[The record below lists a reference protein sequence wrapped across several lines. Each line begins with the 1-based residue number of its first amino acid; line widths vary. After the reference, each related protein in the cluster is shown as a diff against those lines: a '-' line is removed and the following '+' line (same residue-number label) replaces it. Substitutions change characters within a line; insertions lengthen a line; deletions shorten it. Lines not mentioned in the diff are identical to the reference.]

1 MNIFTLAVLISVL
14 VLILGALLMWLM
26 VALSGAVTANEA
38 TIAAQEKVRGSVNP
52 KNTAGFSITTNFSLT
67 EQLTEARSLAAR
79 RAAKQKRGENMGIGR
94 AGTVD
99 ARADKKHVTT
109 RIEADPMNAV
119 KIAKYHTWN
128 GLEYVK
134 GADTSVAA
142 AGEAKIVQRKIIP
155 GKDYA
160 FTIVAGLSGAAKRAA
175 IIANTKAK
183 AAAYQKF
190 KAAGK
195 LIISESENSAPAA
208 APAAAA
214 AAPVA
219 AAPAVD
225 LPESPVLTVI
235 TPDMDKATSRA
246 AKLANTKAKSAY
258 KKQLKAMGIDL
269 KLIEWTATG
278 ATLKMPAA
286 PVAAAPVAA
295 APAPAAAPSA
305 DLPPKPDL
313 IEITADMDSGEKKAA
328 KLANIKAKSAYKKQL
343 KAMGIDPKTAKF

>member
-1 MNIFTLAVLISVL
+1 
-14 VLILGALLMWLM
+14 MWLM
-26 VALSGAVTANEA
+26 VALSGAVTANEV
-38 TIAAQEKVRGSVNP
+38 TIAEQEKVRSSINP
-52 KNTAGFSITTNFSLT
+52 KNTAGFPITTNFSLT

-99 ARADKKHVTT
+99 AHADKKHVTT

-119 KIAKYHTWN
+119 KIAQHHTWN

-134 GADTSVAA
+134 GADTTVAA
-142 AGEAKIVQRKIIP
+142 AGESKVVQRKIIP
-155 GKDYA
+155 GKDYP
-160 FTIVAGLSGAAKRAA
+160 FIVVAGLSGAEKRAA

-195 LIISESENSAPAA
+195 LIISESENTAAPAA
-208 APAAAA
+208 PAAA

-235 TPDMDKATSRA
+235 TPDMDKACLLYTSPSPRDG
-246 AKLANTKAKSAY
+246 LLSRMPSSA
-258 KKQLKAMGIDL
+258 
-269 KLIEWTATG
+269 
-278 ATLKMPAA
+278 
-286 PVAAAPVAA
+286 
-295 APAPAAAPSA
+295 
-305 DLPPKPDL
+305 
-313 IEITADMDSGEKKAA
+313 
-328 KLANIKAKSAYKKQL
+328 
-343 KAMGIDPKTAKF
+343 